1 MTAGFGQSGK
11 TLLTVQEMYAAD
23 AAAIEQGVAGVT
35 LMENA
40 GRSVADAIA
49 ERWSARPTV
58 VLCGPGNNGGDGFV
72 VARLLRERGWP
83 IRLISLVSRDQFK
96 GDARQHADLWTGDI
110 ETPEAGIGDAALVVD
125 ALFGAGLTRD
135 VDDTARDLL
144 EAGEGREVV
153 AIDVPS
159 GVHGDTG
166 QVLGY
171 APAAALTVTFFRRKP
186 GHLLIPGR
194 VHCEEVIVAD
204 IGIPDAVLDE
214 IDPQQMEN
222 GPEFWAEVLKWPK
235 PTDHKYSRGHALV
248 VGGAVM
254 TGAARLSAK
263 AAQRAGAGAV
273 TVAAPVDAQTVYKVT
288 LESIMV
294 APFRDTSSLQEIV
307 EAAKVSAI
315 LIGPGTG
322 MVTATRERACMVL
335 RAGKPAVLDADA
347 ISIFE
352 GASELLFE
360 AVKGAVVLTPHEGEF
375 ARIFPDIKGGRLFRT
390 RAAAARSGCVVLLK
404 GYDTV
409 IAAPDGRV
417 AINSNA
423 PADLATAGAGDVL
436 SGIITAL
443 LSQGMPPFE
452 AACAGAWI
460 HAQSAS
466 AFGPGLIPEDLIA
479 GIPAVLS
486 TLRRAG

>member
-1 MTAGFGQSGK
+1 MVATFGHSAK

-23 AAAIEQGVAGVT
+23 AAAIELGITGIT

-58 VLCGPGNNGGDGFV
+58 VLTGPGNNGGDGFV
-72 VARLLRERGWP
+72 VARLLKEKGWP
-83 IRLISLVSRDQFK
+83 VRLISLVSRDQFN
-96 GDARQHADLWTGDI
+96 GDARHHADLWTGDI
-110 ETPEAGIGDAALVVD
+110 ETPDAGIGDADLIVD

-135 VDDTARDLL
+135 VDGVARTLL
-144 EAGEGREVV
+144 EAGAGRVV
-153 AIDVPS
+153 IAIDVPS

-171 APAAALTVTFFRRKP
+171 APEAAMTVTFFRRKP
-186 GHLLIPGR
+186 GHLLLPGR
-194 VHCEEVIVAD
+194 VHCGELVVTD
-204 IGIPDAVLDE
+204 IGIPESVLDE
-214 IDPQQMEN
+214 MDPQQMEN
-222 GPEFWAEVLKWPK
+222 GPELWAEILKWPK

-248 VGGAVM
+248 VGGPIM
-254 TGAARLSAK
+254 TGAARMSAR
-263 AAQRAGAGAV
+263 AAQRGGAGAV
-273 TVAAPVDAQTVYKVT
+273 TVAAPTDAQTVYKVT

-294 APFRDTSSLQEIV
+294 APYRDTSSLQEIV

-322 MVTATRERACMVL
+322 MVTSTRERACMVL
-335 RAGKPAVLDADA
+335 RTGKPVVLDADA

-352 GASELLFE
+352 GASALLFQ

-375 ARIFPDIKGGRLFRT
+375 ARVFPDLQGGRLFRA

-409 IAAPDGRV
+409 IASPDGRV

-443 LSQGMPPFE
+443 LSHGVPPFE

-460 HAQSAS
+460 HAASAE

-486 TLRRAG
+486 ALRSTG

>member
-1 MTAGFGQSGK
+1 MAAGFGHAGNA
-11 TLLTVQEMYAAD
+11 LLTVQEMYAAD
-23 AAAIEQGVAGVT
+23 AAAIEQGIAGTT

-40 GRSVADAIA
+40 GRTVAEAIM
-49 ERWSARPTV
+49 ERWSPRPTV

-72 VARLLRERGWP
+72 VARLLKERGWP
-83 IRLISLVSRDQFK
+83 VRLVSLVPIGQFK
-96 GDARQHADLWTGDI
+96 GDARHHADLWTG
-110 ETPEAGIGDAALVVD
+110 EVEMPEAGIGDAALIVD

-135 VDDTARDLL
+135 VDGAARSLL
-144 EAGEGREVV
+144 EDSEGRDIV

-171 APAAALTVTFFRRKP
+171 AAQAALTVTFFRRKP
-186 GHLLIPGR
+186 GHLLLPGR
-194 VHCEEVIVAD
+194 VRCAEVVVTD
-204 IGIPDAVLDE
+204 IGIPKSVLE
-214 IDPQQMEN
+214 GIDPQQIEN
-222 GPEFWAEVLKWPK
+222 GPELWAESLHWPN
-235 PTDHKYSRGHALV
+235 PTDHKYARGHSLV
-248 VGGAVM
+248 VGGAIM
-254 TGAARLSAK
+254 TGAARMSAK

-273 TVAAPVDAQTVYKVT
+273 TVAAPADAQTVYKVT

-294 APFRDTSSLQEIV
+294 ASYRDTSSLQDIIEMP
-307 EAAKVSAI
+307 KVSAV

-335 RAGKPAVLDADA
+335 RTGKPAVVDADA

-352 GASELLFE
+352 GSSELLFE
-360 AVKGAVVLTPHEGEF
+360 SVNGPVVMTPHEGEF
-375 ARIFPDIKGGRLFRT
+375 ARVFPDLQGGRLFRA
-390 RAAAARSGCVVLLK
+390 RAAAARSGCIVLLK

-417 AINSNA
+417 AINANA

-436 SGIITAL
+436 SGIIVAL
-443 LSQGMPPFE
+443 LSQGLPPFE

-460 HAQSAS
+460 HAESAM
-466 AFGPGLIPEDLIA
+466 AFGPGLIPEDVIA

-486 TLRRAG
+486 TLKSRR